1 VLAAVKKAMST
12 YGTRTVTT
20 VGHSLGAAI
29 SLLDA
34 VSLSRRL
41 PTGTTVKFFGYG
53 LPRVGNPAFASYV
66 DGSGIQVTHINN
78 ELDFGAPSGASLHT
92 ALLTALQSQ
101 SCPDASWVSLT
112 RRARCT
118 SSQLATG
125 THVRARITPR
135 ACASSVRCRISLK
148 AMRAITTA
156 HTDPYSSAAK
166 RHARTR

>member
-1 VLAAVKKAMST
+1 VLAAVQKAMST

-41 PTGTTVKFFGYG
+41 PSGTTVKFFGYG

-78 ELDFGAPSGASLHT
+78 ELDFGAPSGASL
-92 ALLTALQSQ
+92 
-101 SCPDASWVSLT
+101 
-112 RRARCT
+112 R
-118 SSQLATG
+118 
-125 THVRARITPR
+125 TPLCSR
-135 ACASSVRCRISLK
+135 G
-148 AMRAITTA
+148 
-156 HTDPYSSAAK
+156 YSSNPAWTLPGVRSPGGRSAYSVSWQLV
-166 RHARTR
+166 RVPGRG